1 MLILN
6 RFIKVLIT
14 FIFILLIFLV
24 TIKVMYRVLGFSAPW
39 AMELAK
45 YTFSWLVFTGGYFTI
60 QKGINIT
67 FDLIIDALPTNIWK
81 FVFTLTNLISCIFL
95 VVTGILSIDLINNM
109 NSVSPVLIMPM
120 HFVVLAI
127 QIERAHVST

>member
-14 FIFILLIFLV
+14 IIFILLIFLV
-24 TIKVMYRVLGFSAPW
+24 TIQVMSRVLGFSAPW
-39 AMELAK
+39 AMELAT
-45 YTFSWLVFTGGYFTI
+45 YTFIWLVFTGGYFTI

-95 VVTGILSIDLINNM
+95 VVTGILSIDLINNKIGRA
-109 NSVSPVLIMPM
+109 SCR
-120 HFVVLAI
+120 
-127 QIERAHVST
+127 ERV